1 MPQRVARRTRLAR
14 IVVVADPFDRH
25 HPHVDVALFD
35 LGVNSFPE
43 VFDQPVQQFETAL
56 EVLQRLDGKKT
67 VDALVGEL
75 VTEFDADRGEIEADV
90 TELLNGLLEKRVLAL

>member
-1 MPQRVARRTRLAR
+1 MTEGVATTTLDLQARPRLAPGVR
-14 IVVVADPFDRH
+14 LKYDEARECWVVLA
-25 HPHVDVALFD
+25 
-35 LGVNSFPE
+35 PE
-43 VFDQPVQQFETAL
+43 RVLMPDETAL

-75 VTEFDADRGEIEADV
+75 ATAYDADRGEILADV

>member
-1 MPQRVARRTRLAR
+1 VTVLALDLESRPRLAPGVR
-14 IVVVADPFDRH
+14 MKYDEARECWVVLA
-25 HPHVDVALFD
+25 
-35 LGVNSFPE
+35 PE
-43 VFDQPVQQFETAL
+43 RVLMPDEIAL

-75 VTEFDADRGEIEADV
+75 AIAYDADRGEILADV